1 MDNPKFCPN
10 CGNPLSGT
18 AQFCPKCGYQ
28 LGSVASAHNEAPQEP
43 VTPDSVPTQDTPK
56 ENFTGNF
63 FSWWRDALRQPT
75 LAPINA
81 NHFFG
86 IGFLLIN
93 LVLTTMIAYL
103 IANHFIFMSIA
114 QYSTK
119 VRAMMPA
126 GEIHRK
132 LAFGLFLIALFIYA
146 LFLIVAYVVRQ
157 LGDAQA
163 PRNFLEFTNH
173 FATSASSLVIAN
185 VALLIIAVFV
195 NFTTTLK
202 SSDSYTVTDKKFER
216 IILFMVALVVITIL
230 MLSLQY
236 FTTTIDIVAPRLD
249 KIYLLIIATAV
260 TVIGLVFIGKYA
272 YHSGL
277 NFFKYLSH
285 LLEKFYY

>member
-10 CGNPLSGT
+10 CGNPLSGS

-28 LGSVASAHNEAPQEP
+28 LGSVASTHSEAPQEP
-43 VTPDSVPTQDTPK
+43 ATPNPVPTQDTPQ

-93 LVLTTMIAYL
+93 LVLTTTIAYL
-103 IANHFIFMSIA
+103 IANHFIFMGLG
-114 QYSTK
+114 QYSIK
-119 VRAMMPA
+119 FRAMIPA

-132 LAFGLFLIALFIYA
+132 LAVGLFLIAFLIYA

-157 LGDAQA
+157 LGDVQA

-173 FATSASSLVIAN
+173 FATSASSLVIVN
-185 VALLIIAVFV
+185 IALLIIAVFV
-195 NFTTTLK
+195 NFTTNIK
-202 SSDSYTVTDKKFER
+202 SSDSYTVTDKKLYR
-216 IILFMVALVVITIL
+216 IMLFMIALVVITAL
-230 MLSLQY
+230 MLMLQY
-236 FTTTIDIVAPRLD
+236 FTTTIDINAPRID

-260 TVIGLVFIGKYA
+260 TVIGLIFIWKYT
-272 YHSGL
+272 YHWGL
-277 NFFKYLSH
+277 DFSKYLNH

>member
-28 LGSVASAHNEAPQEP
+28 LGSTVSDPNEAPQEP

-103 IANHFIFMSIA
+103 IANHFVFMGLG
-114 QYSTK
+114 QYSIK
-119 VRAMMPA
+119 FRAMIPA

-132 LAFGLFLIALFIYA
+132 LAFGLFLIAFLIYA

-185 VALLIIAVFV
+185 IALLIIAVFV
-195 NFTTTLK
+195 NFTTNIK
-202 SSDSYTVTDKKFER
+202 SSDSYTVTDKKLYRVMF
-216 IILFMVALVVITIL
+216 FMIALAVITVL
-230 MLSLQY
+230 MLMLQY
-236 FTTTIDIVAPRLD
+236 FTTTIDINAPRLD
-249 KIYLLIIATAV
+249 KIYLLIIATTV
-260 TVIGLVFIGKYA
+260 TVIGLIFIWKYT
-272 YHSGL
+272 YHWGL
-277 NFFKYLSH
+277 DFSKYLNH

>member
-10 CGNPLSGT
+10 CGNPLSSS

-28 LGSVASAHNEAPQEP
+28 LGSVASTHSEAPQEP
-43 VTPDSVPTQDTPK
+43 ATPNPVPTQDTPQ

-93 LVLTTMIAYL
+93 LVLTTTIAYL
-103 IANHFIFMSIA
+103 IANHFIFMGLG
-114 QYSTK
+114 QYSIK
-119 VRAMMPA
+119 FRAMIPA

-132 LAFGLFLIALFIYA
+132 LAVGLFLIAFLIYA

-157 LGDAQA
+157 LGDVQA

-173 FATSASSLVIAN
+173 FATSASSLVIVN
-185 VALLIIAVFV
+185 IALLIIAVFV
-195 NFTTTLK
+195 NFTTNIK
-202 SSDSYTVTDKKFER
+202 SSDSYTVTDKKLYR
-216 IILFMVALVVITIL
+216 IMLFMIALVVITAL
-230 MLSLQY
+230 MLMLQY
-236 FTTTIDIVAPRLD
+236 FTTTIDINAPRID

-260 TVIGLVFIGKYA
+260 TVIGLIFIWKYT
-272 YHSGL
+272 YHWGL
-277 NFFKYLSH
+277 DFSKYLNH